1 MDINTVRGLI
11 TLVVMVT
18 FIGVWAWAWSRKRKK
33 DFDEA
38 ANLPFRDEKD
48 KQNSGDS
55 DDNGHSEGDRK

>member
-1 MDINTVRGLI
+1 MDINTVRGVI

-48 KQNSGDS
+48 NKSKPGGDG
-55 DDNGHSEGDRK
+55 NGYSKGDRK